1 MGLTGESIPE
11 GGQATTRTMG
21 SSGASRPGLDAEE
34 DFDMRMALTE
44 TGDTSMAVNILN
56 RTLMQKEGD
65 IVGPTFPKIPDD
77 FPEWAIQA
85 VAGLIQHMSMQDCE
99 EEPGEG
105 ICPLCYRGNRC
116 QICQFHQRF
125 VKDMAIKRYIEHLKV
140 RVESRVYLL
149 PLITLLH
156 LLGRTW

>member
-85 VAGLIQHMSMQDCE
+85 VAGPYSAYEHAGTCE
-99 EEPGEG
+99 EETRARVFV
-105 ICPLCYRGNRC
+105 PLCYRGNRC
-116 QICQFHQRF
+116 QNMPVPPAFRERYGHQKIHRAF
-125 VKDMAIKRYIEHLKV
+125 KGTGGE
-140 RVESRVYLL
+140 
-149 PLITLLH
+149 
-156 LLGRTW
+156 